1 MKNIF
6 NGLIIRVDM
15 AEERISKLEDIP
27 VETIQTKLQRKKKE
41 QNNKRRKC
49 NFKRLGSPRWFSG
62 KESTCN
68 LGDAGLIPESGRC
81 SGEGNSNP
89 LQFSCLK
96 IPWTEEPGKLESV
109 GSQKELDMT

>member
-41 QNNKRRKC
+41 ENNKRRKC
-49 NFKRLGSPRWFSG
+49 NFKRLGSPR
-62 KESTCN
+62 
-68 LGDAGLIPESGRC
+68 
-81 SGEGNSNP
+81 
-89 LQFSCLK
+89 
-96 IPWTEEPGKLESV
+96 
-109 GSQKELDMT
+109 